1 MTVVPALAALA
12 LSLAAIPA
20 TAAPPAELIA
30 AIESDAARLV
40 RSRTPPG
47 LAVAIAVDGEVAYTG
62 AFGVAD
68 LTSRRALT
76 EQTPFP
82 LGELSKLYTAVLALR
97 LAAQGKV
104 DLDDR
109 LADALPQ
116 ITIASRFDGV
126 DPGAI
131 TLRQLLSQ
139 HAGLPPERWGG
150 MLQRVE
156 QPVTPARA
164 PRSED
169 LYLLRPPGELYGYS
183 NIGYA
188 LAGEWLARAA
198 GRPFEQAMRTHVFEP
213 LALTATGYDNS
224 PERVVMHD
232 GRTPQPMLRARD
244 PAALGVQAGVAD
256 LARFV
261 AALQPTK
268 PGAASSVLL
277 PSAQLSELWRA
288 QNQTVALDFGWG
300 RGLGADLYRSRR
312 DRVGRVLATASSHP
326 DGFVELLAFPDHG
339 LAFAV
344 LGNGAGNRRTAAFVR
359 TTVDRLLEWR
369 AGVPPRGDDD
379 LPVPER
385 VPIPAGVQP
394 DAPASRYSTLA
405 GLVSIRAERDGF
417 AAEVM
422 GWTLHARVRADGWFR
437 VQWHLL
443 GFIPIDPGPL
453 ERLLV
458 LPARAGG
465 RQVLLLWLD
474 GRVLAVGSTFRAPP
488 LTARWRALAGRWR
501 LVEGDG
507 LTERLKL
514 TGIDLEIEDD
524 LLAFRYTLP
533 LPMTV
538 SARIPA
544 VPLGRDR
551 LLVPGFGASL
561 GEQAHVDFGERSRL
575 RYAGYVFERER

>member
-1 MTVVPALAALA
+1 MTIVRAFAVLA
-12 LSLAAIPA
+12 LCLPAIPA
-20 TAAPPAELIA
+20 TAAAPAELIA

-47 LAVAIAVDGEVAYTG
+47 LAVAIAVDGEVAYAG

-68 LTSRRALT
+68 LASRRPLT
-76 EQTPFP
+76 TQTPCP

-97 LAAQGKV
+97 LAAQGTI

-109 LADALPQ
+109 LDGALPQ

-126 DPGAI
+126 DPGTI
-131 TLRQLLSQ
+131 TLRRLLSQ

-156 QPVTPARA
+156 QPITPARA

-169 LYLLRPPGELYGYS
+169 LYLLRPPGDLYGYS
-183 NIGYA
+183 NVGYA

-198 GRPFEQAMRTHVFEP
+198 GRPFEQAMRAHVFEP
-213 LALTATGYDNS
+213 LALAATGYDSS
-224 PERVVMHD
+224 PDRVVMHD

-244 PAALGVQAGVAD
+244 PAALGVHAGVAD
-256 LARFV
+256 LARFL
-261 AALQPTK
+261 AALQPAK
-268 PGAASSVLL
+268 PEAASGALS
-277 PSAQLSELWRA
+277 PAQLSELWRA
-288 QNQTVALDFGWG
+288 QNDDVALDFGWG
-300 RGLGADLYRSRR
+300 RGLGVDLYRSRR
-312 DRVGRVLATASSHP
+312 DRVGPVLATASSHP
-326 DGFVELLAFPDHG
+326 DSFAELLAFPDHG
-339 LAFAV
+339 LALAV
-344 LGNGAGNRRTAAFVR
+344 LGNGAGTRRTAAFVR
-359 TTVDRLLEWR
+359 ATVDRLLEWR

-385 VPIPAGVQP
+385 VPIPPGVQP
-394 DAPASRYSTLA
+394 DTPAPRYSTLA
-405 GLVSIRAERDGF
+405 GLVPLRPERDGF

-422 GWTLHARVRADGWFR
+422 GWTLHARARADGWFR
-437 VQWHLL
+437 VRWHLL

-458 LPARAGG
+458 LPARAGA
-465 RQVLLLWLD
+465 RRVLLLWLD
-474 GRVLAVGSTFRAPP
+474 GRVLVVGSTFRAPP

-514 TGIDLEIEDD
+514 TGIELAVQDE
-524 LLAFRYTLP
+524 LLVFRYTLP

-561 GEQAHVDFGERSRL
+561 GEQARVEFGARPRL
-575 RYAGYVFERER
+575 RYAGYLFEREE